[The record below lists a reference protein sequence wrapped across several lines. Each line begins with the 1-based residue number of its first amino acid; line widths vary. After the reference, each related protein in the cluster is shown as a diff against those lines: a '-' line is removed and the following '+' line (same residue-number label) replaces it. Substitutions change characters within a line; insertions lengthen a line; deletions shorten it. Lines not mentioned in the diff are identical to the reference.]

1 MRLRATG
8 FARICGVFFIGLGLL
23 GFFVREAFGMH
34 FDLVHNLVHLIV
46 GTLAI
51 SCVMS
56 GEASVKQFMRITGVF
71 FALLA
76 AIGFTNPGF
85 FGIMH
90 AEMTE
95 NVLHLALAVLGLW
108 FGYGDRVTT
117 RWNPTKS
124 T

>member
-8 FARICGVFFIGLGLL
+8 FARIIGVFFIGLGLL

-56 GEASVKQFMRITGVF
+56 GEAKVKQFMRISGVF

-76 AIGFTNPGF
+76 AIGFTNPHF

-90 AEMTE
+90 TETTE
-95 NVLHLALAVLGLW
+95 NVLHLVLAAVGLW
-108 FGYGDRVTT
+108 FGYGDRWTT
-117 RWNPTKS
+117 RAGT